1 MTPVLELLTKWFPNS
16 WKDPLAFPLR
26 ETKEKPNEALLTT
39 EEASEYLA
47 ISSETL
53 RRLRRRKAI
62 TFIAVGSEYR
72 FVQDDLKEYV
82 ASRRNR
88 RKSSLYR

>member
-1 MTPVLELLTKWFPNS
+1 MNQVFELLTKWFPNS
-16 WKDPLAFPLR
+16 WKDPLSFPLR
-26 ETKEKPNEALLTT
+26 ETKEKPSGVLLTT

-47 ISSETL
+47 ISPESL
-53 RRLRRRKAI
+53 RRMCRRKAI

-72 FVQDDLKEYV
+72 FTQDDLKEYV

-88 RKSSLYR
+88 RKSRL